1 MIVRRCMFYIFAGI
15 RIVAVWYD
23 RSLAVTHAVMQF
35 TYNID
40 NASISATML
49 EHAIKYTLI
58 KVCFLYVTKAIK
70 CR

>member
-40 NASISATML
+40 NASSSATMP
-49 EHAIKYTLI
+49 
-58 KVCFLYVTKAIK
+58 
-70 CR
+70 